1 MGILGCGNKRVTVSV
16 IPVRSLSCS
25 QSSEILFKQLPL
37 YIYID
42 TIICISRQFDSNR
55 EEYESSKIPE
65 LKILSAGYVQTH
77 TVMVRRVPWPIP

>member
-1 MGILGCGNKRVTVSV
+1 MANQ
-16 IPVRSLSCS
+16 VR
-25 QSSEILFKQLPL
+25 LFKQLPL
-37 YIYID
+37 YIHID

-55 EEYESSKIPE
+55 EETGEYESSKIPE

>member
-1 MGILGCGNKRVTVSV
+1 
-16 IPVRSLSCS
+16 VRYFSNSCHYNYN
-25 QSSEILFKQLPL
+25 

-42 TIICISRQFDSNR
+42 TIICISRQLDSNR
-55 EEYESSKIPE
+55 KETGEYESSKIPE